1 MKQFSMLVLVLGGQK
16 TRDNLDKM
24 MLAFG
29 DVYDTLEGESLRNI
43 VVGLFF
49 FFAGCDRH
57 SVPACVPVCILFFF
71 FLCLKFF
78 IFLFFSSHVSTERF
92 IIQHNT
98 VQYDDDDDL

>member
-49 FFAGCDRH
+49 FFCR
-57 SVPACVPVCILFFF
+57 L
-71 FLCLKFF
+71 
-78 IFLFFSSHVSTERF
+78 
-92 IIQHNT
+92 
-98 VQYDDDDDL
+98 

>member
-49 FFAGCDRH
+49 FLQAVID
-57 SVPACVPVCILFFF
+57 ILCQLVYLCAFLCFFF
-71 FLCLKFF
+71 C
-78 IFLFFSSHVSTERF
+78 V
-92 IIQHNT
+92 
-98 VQYDDDDDL
+98 